1 MYQEHRDRE
10 VMQAII
16 RLSDALCQWERNT
29 GRGSVLIVREKGYV
43 FRAQD
48 GKPTVPDFVTDQQL
62 VEMLNG

>member
-16 RLSDALCQWERNT
+16 RLTDALCQWERNT
-29 GRGSVLIVREKGYV
+29 GRRSVLIVREKGYV

-48 GKPTVPDFVTDQQL
+48 GKPIVPDDITDEQL
-62 VEMLNG
+62 VEML